1 MAVFLGYDAPAL
13 EEEYDSTYAATE
25 NLPYNSGSGNVS
37 VSKYYMW
44 NASASHGELFYYGA
58 TFVDRIG
65 TNDNKTLVMVRPANG
80 QNYDSFIF
88 GQYFSATIDGNNAA
102 TQETLNVIAM
112 IAALDKSI
120 TLEDEKAVVAAR
132 EAFNLLNAEQ
142 QALVTNL
149 ETLTGAET
157 TIAYLKGLN
166 PPAPG
171 PDPDYN
177 NHSDKNYGFIIG
189 AAVAVLGCA
198 AFVIV
203 FVLNTK
209 KKATASAA
217 GEETVTE
224 AKDDENTADENE
236 ADNGEKKD

>member
-1 MAVFLGYDAPAL
+1 
-13 EEEYDSTYAATE
+13 
-25 NLPYNSGSGNVS
+25 
-37 VSKYYMW
+37 MW

-65 TNDNKTLVMVRPANG
+65 TSDKTLVMVRPANG

-88 GQYFSATIDGNNAA
+88 GQYFSTTIDGNNAA

-132 EAFNLLNAEQ
+132 EAFNLLNEIQ

-149 ETLTGAET
+149 ETLRGAET
-157 TIAYLKGLN
+157 TIAYLKQGSN
-166 PPAPG
+166 PPAPE
-171 PDPDYN
+171 PDPDDN
-177 NHSDKNYGFIIG
+177 NHSGKNYGFIIG